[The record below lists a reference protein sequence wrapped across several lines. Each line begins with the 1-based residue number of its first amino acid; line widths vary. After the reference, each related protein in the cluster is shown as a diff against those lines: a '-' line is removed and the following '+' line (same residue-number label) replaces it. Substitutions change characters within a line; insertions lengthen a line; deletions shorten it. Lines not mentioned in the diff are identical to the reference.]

1 MMMDSFFSFFSV
13 ENVLIQFDGK
23 EVSYL
28 EALSMIAGLSCVFLA
43 VRAKVF
49 NFYIGYIYSMLLFT
63 FFFQKNLY
71 SSMMLQP
78 ISLVINA
85 IGHYRWTHP
94 RKSEENKKRELK
106 ITLLTNQQRIVIL
119 ATLAGLTLGWGF
131 AMANVNCWMPWPVVP
146 SSLPYL
152 DAFVVMTVLTAQW
165 LSAQKKL
172 DCWAAWMTVNLTNV
186 TLYTLRGLVFMPF
199 LSATYIV
206 MAFFG
211 ARIWYR
217 KYKCD
222 NVIMS

>member
-1 MMMDSFFSFFSV
+1 MENFFSFFSTS
-13 ENVLIQFDGK
+13 NVLLQIDGR

-28 EALSMIAGLSCVFLA
+28 EALSVLAGLSCVFLA

-49 NFYIGYIYSMLLFT
+49 NFYIGYVYSFLLFLL
-63 FFFQKNLY
+63 FFQKNLY

-94 RKSEENKKRELK
+94 RKNEENKKHELK
-106 ITLLTNQQRIVIL
+106 ITLLTNQKRLLIL
-119 ATLAGLTLGWGF
+119 AVLAGLTLGWGF
-131 AMANVNCWMPWPVVP
+131 AMATINRWMPSVIP
-146 SSLPYL
+146 SKLPYL

-172 DCWAAWMTVNLTNV
+172 DCWAAWAAVNITNV

-199 LSATYIV
+199 VSAAYMVIAV
-206 MAFFG
+206 FG
-211 ARIWYR
+211 FRIWYR
-217 KYKCD
+217 KYKTE
-222 NVIMS
+222 

>member
-1 MMMDSFFSFFSV
+1 MDNFFSFFSV
-13 ENVLIQFDGK
+13 DNILLQIADK
-23 EVSYL
+23 EVSCL
-28 EALSMIAGLSCVFLA
+28 EALSVIAGLSCVFLA

-49 NFYIGYIYSMLLFT
+49 NFYVGYIYSVLLFIL
-63 FFFQKNLY
+63 FFQKNLY

-94 RKSEENKKRELK
+94 HRNEENKKHELK
-106 ITLLTNQQRIVIL
+106 ITLLIKQQRILML

-131 AMANVNCWMPWPVVP
+131 AMAHVNLWMPWPVIP

-152 DAFVVMTVLTAQW
+152 DAFVVMTILTAQW

-172 DCWAAWMTVNLTNV
+172 DCWVAWTTVNITNM
-186 TLYTLRGLVFMPF
+186 TLYAMRGLVFMPF
-199 LSATYIV
+199 LSAAYLV

-222 NVIMS
+222 NMLI

>member
-1 MMMDSFFSFFSV
+1 MENFFSFFSTNNILV
-13 ENVLIQFDGK
+13 QLDGR
-23 EVSYL
+23 EVCYL
-28 EALSMIAGLSCVFLA
+28 EALSVLAGLTCVFLA

-49 NFYIGYIYSMLLFT
+49 NFYIGYIYSILLFIL
-63 FFFQKNLY
+63 FFQKNLY

-94 RKSEENKKRELK
+94 HRNEENEKHELK
-106 ITLLTNQQRIVIL
+106 VTLLTNLQRILIL
-119 ATLAGLTLGWGF
+119 AVLAGLTLGWGF
-131 AMANVNCWMPWPVVP
+131 AMATINRWIPSVSP

-152 DAFVVMTVLTAQW
+152 DAFVVMTILTAQW

-172 DCWAAWMTVNLTNV
+172 DCWAAWATVNITNM

-199 LSATYIV
+199 LSASYMV
-206 MAFFG
+206 MAIFG
-211 ARIWYR
+211 FRIWYK

-222 NVIMS
+222 